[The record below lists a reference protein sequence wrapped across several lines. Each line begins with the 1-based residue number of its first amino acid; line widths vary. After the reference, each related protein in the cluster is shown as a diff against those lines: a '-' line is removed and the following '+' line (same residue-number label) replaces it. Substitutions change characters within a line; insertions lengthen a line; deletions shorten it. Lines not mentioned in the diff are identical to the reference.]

1 MTTKLNGKA
10 NSSHNHSASQITS
23 GTLPVTRGGT
33 GVTSLAA
40 LKSAL
45 GINGV
50 FPILKQIWTKKI
62 SVDKTYYYD
71 PQGGYK
77 SLMEIPSEILFNLN
91 NLALIKI
98 TFNFPNINGCSMN
111 FYLELTGGNI
121 TSTEYGCLIASSQKT
136 TNGSI
141 LNQNVLIQIN
151 PITCAFNTDSFI
163 YGKQLMYHARP
174 ETRQIPSVSITKNL
188 QTNKYNP
195 ASININYIVT
205 RDDSA
210 GNKCTISG
218 GAFIN
223 TIIYEF
229 TI

>member
-1 MTTKLNGKA
+1 MTTKNGKA
-10 NSSHNHSASQITS
+10 NSSHNHSASNITS

-33 GVTSLAA
+33 GVTSLDT
-40 LKSAL
+40 LKSIL

-50 FPILKQIWTKKI
+50 FPTLKQIWTKKI

-77 SLMEIPSEILFNLN
+77 SLTEIPSEILFNLN

-98 TFNFPNINGCSMN
+98 TFNFPNINGCGVN
-111 FYLELTGGNI
+111 FYLELFGENI
-121 TSTEYGCLIASSQKT
+121 TSTEYGCVIASSQKT

-141 LNQNVLIQIN
+141 LNQNVLIPIN
-151 PITCAFNTDSFI
+151 PVTCAFNTDSFI
-163 YGKQLMYHARP
+163 YGKQLMYHATP
-174 ETRQIPSVSITKNL
+174 ETHKIPAVRITKNL

-205 RDDSA
+205 RDDIA

-223 TIIYEF
+223 IIIYEF